1 MVVVNCIHPGVLMTD
16 ITKIQQ
22 LDLNLLKVFESIY
35 QEQNMSRT
43 AELLHI
49 TPSAVSHA
57 LKRLRESLGD
67 PLFQRSNNRMLPTP
81 TCQRMAPQIIDNL
94 TRLRQILQHWG
105 DFQPLTSQHHFRL
118 GIHDALEPSILPK
131 LAKNLAKLAP
141 NTTFSSIKV
150 NRENLTRE
158 LGAGHIDMA
167 FDVALPIKPPV
178 IHSKL
183 IDDEFGVLM
192 RKGHPLEN
200 NLTQASY
207 FAAKH
212 IGVSNRSSGAAVED
226 ILFQQ
231 QGLSRQVSIRCQ
243 NYYAAKA
250 MLMESDYLLTV
261 PYILGKELMA
271 DAKQTNNL
279 IKAPMPVQMA
289 KIETHLYW
297 HKNTQDDEAL
307 SWFRGVLQS
316 LLSTH

>member
-1 MVVVNCIHPGVLMTD
+1 MTEV
-16 ITKIQQ
+16 TKIQQ

-43 AELLHI
+43 AEVLHI

-57 LKRLRESLGD
+57 LKRLRDYLGD

-81 TCQRMAPQIIDNL
+81 ACQRMAPQIIDNL

-105 DFQPLTSQHHFRL
+105 EFQALNSQHHFRL
-118 GIHDALEPSILPK
+118 GIHYALEPSILPR
-131 LAKNLAKLAP
+131 LAKKLTELAP
-141 NTTFSSIKV
+141 NTTFASVKV
-150 NRENLTRE
+150 DRENLTRA

-178 IHSKL
+178 LHTKL
-183 IDDEFGVLM
+183 IDDKFCVLM

-200 NLTQASY
+200 NMTRQTY

-212 IGVSNRSSGAAVED
+212 IGVSNRPSGAAAED

-231 QGLSRQVSIRCQ
+231 QGLSRNISIRCQ

-250 MLMESDYLLTV
+250 MLMESDFLLTV
-261 PYILGKELMA
+261 PYLLGKELMA
-271 DAKQTNNL
+271 DSDQINGLVEAV
-279 IKAPMPVQMA
+279 MPVQLA
-289 KIETHLYW
+289 NIETHLYW

-307 SWFRGVLQS
+307 SWFREIVQS
-316 LLSTH
+316 ILD

>member
-1 MVVVNCIHPGVLMTD
+1 MTNV
-16 ITKIQQ
+16 TKIQQ

-35 QEQNMSRT
+35 QEQNMSRS
-43 AELLHI
+43 AEVLHI

-57 LKRLRESLGD
+57 LKRLREYLGD

-81 TCQRMAPQIIDNL
+81 ACQRMAPQIIDNL

-105 DFQPLTSQHHFRL
+105 EFQPQSSQHHFRL
-118 GIHDALEPSILPK
+118 GIHYALEPSILPK
-131 LAKNLAKLAP
+131 LATKLAEFAP
-141 NTTFSSIKV
+141 NTTFASVKV

-178 IHSKL
+178 LHTKL
-183 IDDEFGVLM
+183 IDDEFCVLM
-192 RKGHPLEN
+192 RIGHPIQN
-200 NLTQASY
+200 NVTRQTY

-212 IGVSNRSSGAAVED
+212 IGVSNRPSGASVED

-231 QGLSRQVSIRCQ
+231 KGLSRQISIRCQ
-243 NYYAAKA
+243 NYYAATA
-250 MLMESDYLLTV
+250 MLLESDFLLTV
-261 PYILGKELMA
+261 PYLLGKELMA
-271 DAKQTNNL
+271 DSGQTNGL
-279 IKAPMPVQMA
+279 IEAPMPVQLN

-307 SWFRGVLQS
+307 SWFRGLLDS
-316 LLSTH
+316 LFE